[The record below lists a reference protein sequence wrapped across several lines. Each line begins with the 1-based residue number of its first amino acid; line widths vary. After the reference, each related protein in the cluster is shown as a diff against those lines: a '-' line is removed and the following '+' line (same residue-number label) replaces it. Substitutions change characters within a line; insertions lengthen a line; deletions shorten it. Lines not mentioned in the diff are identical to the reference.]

1 MSEKIDR
8 LPAASQPSTDE
19 GDDVA
24 ETRSPDAIQK
34 EIEQTRAELAE
45 TIDAIADRI
54 SPKRAATRGA
64 AAVKAGVS
72 GVFGGST
79 GTGTGNG
86 SASGRA
92 PAAVLDAPPAAAS
105 HTDTQR
111 RQREIS
117 AVASSGGGSAYAGSA
132 QYSVKRTLR
141 TDRVLLAVG
150 AVASAVAVAVL
161 WRSRRR

>member
-1 MSEKIDR
+1 
-8 LPAASQPSTDE
+8 
-19 GDDVA
+19 VA

-34 EIEQTRAELAE
+34 EIEQTRAELAD

-64 AAVKAGVS
+64 AAVKAGVT
-72 GVFGGST
+72 GVFNGTGSGGSAGSRGST
-79 GTGTGNG
+79 GSKSN
-86 SASGRA
+86 GRA
-92 PAAVLDAPPAAAS
+92 PAAVLDAPVAASS

-117 AVASSGGGSAYAGSA
+117 AVASNGGGSTYAGSS
-132 QYSVKRTLR
+132 QYSIKRTLR
-141 TDRVLLAVG
+141 TDRVLIVLG
-150 AVASAVAVAVL
+150 AAATVAAVAVL

>member
-1 MSEKIDR
+1 MTSEKIE
-8 LPAASQPSTDE
+8 PTAGIDE

-24 ETRSPDAIQK
+24 ETRSPDAIAK

-54 SPKRAATRGA
+54 SPKRAASRGA
-64 AAVKAGVS
+64 AAVKASVT
-72 GVFGGST
+72 GVFGGN
-79 GTGTGNG
+79 GHGGNG
-86 SASGRA
+86 HA
-92 PAAVLDAPPAAAS
+92 PASVLDAPAS
-105 HTDTQR
+105 ASSKTDTQR
-111 RQREIS
+111 RQREIE
-117 AVASSGGGSAYAGSA
+117 AVAEKGGGSAYAGSS

-150 AVASAVAVAVL
+150 AVASVAAVAVL